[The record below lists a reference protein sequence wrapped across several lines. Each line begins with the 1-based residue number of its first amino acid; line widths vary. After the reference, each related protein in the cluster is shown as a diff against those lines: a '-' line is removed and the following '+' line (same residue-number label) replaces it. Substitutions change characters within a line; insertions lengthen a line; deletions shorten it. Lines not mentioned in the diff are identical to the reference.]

1 MINLGGSMK
10 AKIFSAIVVSQ
21 LVLSSATAW
30 ADDDGNIARPHIS
43 EIGGDDHSPGVRLV
57 IYLTL
62 LIIGFGIGLTVGRR
76 TRRK

>member
-1 MINLGGSMK
+1 MK

-30 ADDDGNIARPHIS
+30 ADDDGGIARPHIS

-57 IYLTL
+57 IYLTI
-62 LIIGFGIGLTVGRR
+62 LIIGFGLGLTVGRR
-76 TRRK
+76 TRQQ